1 MFKRLVAASLF
12 VAVLAN
18 AQDDYDWEDSPAN
31 SGSAQTEQAAQ
42 PMAASSSTEDYSMS
56 VSIHPISMGIFTLVG
71 IPSIVATVE
80 NNLGARLSL
89 VSRPELVWMDL
100 EDDGGKVNMFMFAIY
115 EGVRYYFGEGHRG
128 WYLSPQVAYEYV
140 SLDYQNK
147 RNSSDSGEASVNAF
161 AFLVYG
167 GYKYQSGRFVMS
179 TDVGLGYTFMSGN
192 AETQDDAGSI
202 AGNGF
207 TYDLNFTVGFAF

>member
-1 MFKRLVAASLF
+1 MFKRIIAASLL

-18 AQDDYDWEDSPAN
+18 AQDDYEWESTATEN
-31 SGSAQTEQAAQ
+31 SAPQSSQAA
-42 PMAASSSTEDYSMS
+42 PAAASDEYSMS
-56 VSIHPISMGIFTLVG
+56 VSIHPISMGILTLVG

-100 EDDGGKVNMFMFAIY
+100 EDDGGKVSMFMFAIY

-161 AFLVYG
+161 AFLVYS
-167 GYKYQSGRFVMS
+167 GYKYTSGRFVMS
-179 TDVGLGYTFMSGN
+179 TDVGLGYTFMSGS

-207 TYDLNFTVGFAF
+207 TYDLNFTVGLAF